1 MWKGKKRI
9 WFSFCLSLLIFL
21 SLASPYLLLLF
32 LGLGSLS
39 VFFGEKTEENN
50 NGGEK
55 GRGKWGFVKGVG
67 VLCSSVELINSID
80 VLENYI
86 YAISFFYFYFIIICP
101 SMEKL
106 LAEQAMSLTRII
118 NWQEKVRMDWIRF
131 YFSLLRLM
139 AINR

>member
-1 MWKGKKRI
+1 MEREEENLVFLMFI
-9 WFSFCLSLLIFL
+9 SSIFL

-67 VLCSSVELINSID
+67 VLFSSVELINSID

-86 YAISFFYFYFIIICP
+86 YAISFFLFFFIIICP
-101 SMEKL
+101 SMEKTIGRTSYVSNQDNQ
-106 LAEQAMSLTRII
+106 LAGEGYDGL
-118 NWQEKVRMDWIRF
+118 D
-131 YFSLLRLM
+131 
-139 AINR
+139 